1 MLQKTMIHVLR
12 QKIRNKVRD
21 KRLQIGALK
30 GLIWSGSIQVLQ
42 LALPWVWVGINKI
55 RLILWLLC
63 FTSSKCYFFLPLLV
77 HKQHV
82 FDHNNFPNPLN
93 PGKNK
98 DKITASLVLHPSL
111 NHSIWY
117 TCIKPCTL
125 MEQKKEVRKY
135 TKKIR

>member
-1 MLQKTMIHVLR
+1 ML
-12 QKIRNKVRD
+12 
-21 KRLQIGALK
+21 
-30 GLIWSGSIQVLQ
+30 
-42 LALPWVWVGINKI
+42 
-55 RLILWLLC
+55 
-63 FTSSKCYFFLPLLV
+63 FFLPLLV

-98 DKITASLVLHPSL
+98 DKITASLVLDPSL

-117 TCIKPCTL
+117 TCTL

-135 TKKIR
+135 AKKIR

>member
-1 MLQKTMIHVLR
+1 MLQKTMIHGVR

-21 KRLQIGALK
+21 ERLQIGALK
-30 GLIWSGSIQVLQ
+30 RLIWSGSIQVLQ

-63 FTSSKCYFFLPLLV
+63 FTGSKCYFFLPLLV

-117 TCIKPCTL
+117 TCIKLCTL

>member
-1 MLQKTMIHVLR
+1 MLQKTMIHVVR

-21 KRLQIGALK
+21 ERLQIGALK
-30 GLIWSGSIQVLQ
+30 RLIWSGSIQVLQ
-42 LALPWVWVGINKI
+42 IFLPWVWVGINKI

-63 FTSSKCYFFLPLLV
+63 ITSGNNGYFFLPLLV

-98 DKITASLVLHPSL
+98 YKITASLVLDPSL
-111 NHSIWY
+111 NHS
-117 TCIKPCTL
+117 TCIKLCTL
-125 MEQKKEVRKY
+125 MEQKTEVRK
-135 TKKIR
+135 